1 MSLHPIQQLYLAEDL
16 VRRRRAD
23 EHRRQVTSQRAARID
38 PNPHQIDAVVFA
50 LSRIPEGGCILA
62 DEVGLGKTIEAGL
75 VIAQL
80 LAEGARRILVVT
92 PKALLGQ
99 WKQELATLFAIDAK
113 EVTRAMLDFGAEG
126 VLLATR
132 DLVGSEAGAA
142 ALERAVRF
150 DLCVIDEAH
159 EVFAG
164 IYKRFDAAGA
174 LRDDSPHARTA
185 GRLSTTLR
193 GTGTPILLLTATPIQ
208 NSLTELWGLVHY
220 IDPTGT
226 LLGDLPT
233 FRQLFCP
240 VDDRQLAE
248 GQEYELQRRIT
259 TVVKRTLRRQAQEFM
274 REPFVGR
281 EARLFD
287 YRMPPDERALYDD
300 VTAYLLEPNLHAFP
314 TQQRKLLLLNVHRQM
329 ASSRDAFA
337 GSLDRIAQRLRGNRA
352 TEPDDPDLDEED
364 DNDHDEL
371 TSAESTG
378 GDVAAELTRVE
389 RFAERARAL
398 PMDSKAQALLRAI
411 RFVMA
416 QAESGKGSGR
426 VVIFTEFLRTQEYVR
441 RLLVESRLVGERD
454 ITLFRGTNDSARA
467 LEAHERWFEEV
478 GKNLDPASR
487 PSPDIAMRMA
497 LVHEFK
503 TRSRILISTEAGAKG
518 LNLQFCNTV
527 INYDL
532 PWNPQRIEQR
542 IGRAHR
548 YGQRHPVTVINFL
561 AADNEAQQLTFE
573 ILSQKLDLFGTVLG
587 ASDEVLHRPGTTT
600 PETLASVL
608 GTEVEAQLQHI
619 YDRARTIE
627 EVERELRAL
636 RDSIADKRREFEAAQ
651 QRTIDIIQSRFD
663 ANVRDVFAR
672 IQSSLPQ
679 ELAEFDRQVKTVVT
693 SYLDHVGAQYEST
706 DTELVI
712 AANETLPTGLRDGL
726 RAATGAPPP
735 DSELMPLHLGHPLVL
750 AAVEDIRARAS
761 AITFAIDVRSPSG
774 ELRGRRGRL
783 RIVRVRH
790 RGFETAEQLLPII
803 VLAGDSG
810 PLDLER
816 ARGLVQAIVGDVA
829 LAGPSGVTDEQLSDA
844 ADELLFES
852 THENSAREQA
862 RFERTLEQVER
873 FVTDRVVLLDRER
886 VSTIQRVA
894 KAEADRAAAI
904 GAYQRDR
911 ADRALQRAQARLDE
925 LDAEIVRLRAGDDDR
940 YRQWRDHSQQR
951 RFVTPEI
958 EHLVDAEV
966 VLV

>member
-1 MSLHPIQQLYLAEDL
+1 MTLHPIQQLYLAEDL

-99 WKQELATLFAIDAK
+99 WKQELAALFAIDAK
-113 EVTRAMLDFGAEG
+113 EITRATLDLSAEG

-132 DLVGSEAGAA
+132 DLIGSDAGAA
-142 ALERAVRF
+142 ALESASRF

-164 IYKRFDAAGA
+164 IYKRFDAAGD
-174 LRDDSPHARTA
+174 LREDSTHARTA
-185 GRLSTTLR
+185 GRLSTTLHNS
-193 GTGTPILLLTATPIQ
+193 GTPLLLLTATPIQ
-208 NSLTELWGLVHY
+208 NSLAELWGLVHY

-240 VDDRQLAE
+240 MGDRHLAE

-274 REPFVGR
+274 TEPFVGR
-281 EARLFD
+281 HCKLFN
-287 YRMPPDERALYDD
+287 YQMPPEERALYDD
-300 VTAYLLEPNLHAFP
+300 VTSYLLEPKLHAFP
-314 TQQRKLLLLNVHRQM
+314 VKQRKLLLLNVHRQM

-337 GSLDRIAQRLRGNRA
+337 GCLDRIAARLRGIRV
-352 TEPDDPDLDEED
+352 TEPDDPDLGEEDEEGHETPRSD
-364 DNDHDEL
+364 GPAGAA
-371 TSAESTG
+371 SAEL
-378 GDVAAELTRVE
+378 ARVE
-389 RFAERARAL
+389 RFADRARAL
-398 PMDSKAQALLRAI
+398 PIDSKAQALLRAV
-411 RFVMA
+411 RFVME
-416 QAESGKGSGR
+416 QAESGKGSGK

-441 RLLVESRLVGERD
+441 RLLVESRLAADGDV
-454 ITLFRGTNDSARA
+454 TLFRGTNDSARA
-467 LEAHERWFEEV
+467 IEAHSRWLNEV
-478 GKNLDPASR
+478 GKSLDPTSL
-487 PSPDIAMRMA
+487 PSTDIAVRMA

-548 YGQRHPVTVINFL
+548 YGQRRDVTVINFL
-561 AADNEAQQLTFE
+561 ASDNEAQQLTFE
-573 ILSQKLDLFGTVLG
+573 ILSQKLDLFGAVLG
-587 ASDEVLHRPGTTT
+587 ATDEVLHRPGATT

-619 YDRARTIE
+619 YDRARTID

-636 RDSIADKRREFEAAQ
+636 RDSIAEKRREFEAAQ

-672 IQSSLPQ
+672 IQSALPR
-679 ELAEFDRQVKTVVT
+679 ELAEFDQQVKTVVT
-693 SYLDHVGAQYEST
+693 SYLDQAGLPYEV
-706 DTELVI
+706 TESELI
-712 AANETLPTGLRDGL
+712 ISASEGLPAELRAGL

-735 DSELMPLHLGHPLVL
+735 GSESMPLHLGHPLVA
-750 AAVEDIRARAS
+750 AAVEGIRARAKAGS
-761 AITFAIDVRSPSG
+761 FAIEVRSPSN

-783 RIVRVRH
+783 RIVRARH
-790 RGFETAEQLLPII
+790 RGFETADQLLPVV
-803 VLAGDSG
+803 VLAGDTG
-810 PLDLER
+810 PLALEL
-816 ARGLVQAIVGDVA
+816 ASALVDAIAGDVE
-829 LAGPSGVTDEQLSDA
+829 LATASGVSDEQIVDA
-844 ADELLFES
+844 LDELLFES

-873 FVTDRVVLLDRER
+873 FVTDRIVLLERER
-886 VSTIQRVA
+886 ATVIQRVA
-894 KAEADRAAAI
+894 KAEIDRAAAV
-904 GAYQRDR
+904 GSDQRDR
-911 ADRALQRAQARLDE
+911 ADRRLQTAQARLDE
-925 LDAEIVRLRAGDDDR
+925 LDADIARLLAGDDAR
-940 YRQWRDHSQQR
+940 YRRWRDHSQHK
-951 RFVTPEI
+951 RFSPPELD
-958 EHLVDAEV
+958 HLVDAEV